1 MLSPYGEFILHLANA
16 NLAALIGSRICHD
29 LISPVG
35 AVGNGLELMQMAG
48 GKLLPEMALIEESVE
63 AARLRI
69 LFFRI
74 AYGMATPGQ
83 MVGHSEVR
91 ALLAGLAKGGR
102 VTFDWQFEGDCPRS
116 EVRLAFLALQ
126 CLETAMP
133 YGGTITAQHQ
143 SGIWTIK
150 GVGERLRVEPALWG
164 NLSLERPDTKI
175 APSEVQFALL
185 PVLLAD
191 EARRLK
197 AEMGTAEIV
206 LRF

>member
-74 AYGMATPGQ
+74 AYRD
-83 MVGHSEVR
+83 GHTGTDGGAFGGAR
-91 ALLAGLAKGGR
+91 ALGR
-102 VTFDWQFEGDCPRS
+102 IG
-116 EVRLAFLALQ
+116 
-126 CLETAMP
+126 
-133 YGGTITAQHQ
+133 
-143 SGIWTIK
+143 K
-150 GVGERLRVEPALWG
+150 
-164 NLSLERPDTKI
+164 
-175 APSEVQFALL
+175 
-185 PVLLAD
+185 
-191 EARRLK
+191 RR
-197 AEMGTAEIV
+197 ASDV
-206 LRF
+206 